1 MVSLDLIHTGMF
13 AIVDIETT
21 GGYASA
27 NAITEIAIAIHDGS
41 TIIDYFE
48 TLINP
53 QQPIPRYI
61 QSLTGI
67 TPAMVSQAPLFEEVA
82 PKIFGMLSNKIFVA
96 HNVNFD
102 FSFVRHHLS
111 LLGYHLDCKKLCT
124 VRMGRRILPGH
135 RSYSLGNLCRSLEI
149 DVENRHR
156 AGGDVLATV
165 KLFECILKNDL
176 AGEIKGMLKGKS
188 KDQFLPPHLSVDKIN
203 QLPCEPGV
211 YYFHNQKGKIVYV
224 GKAKDLSK
232 RVNSHFSNNKPGR
245 QKQDFLREI
254 HNVSFQVCGSELMA
268 FILESVEIKR
278 LWPLYNRS
286 QKGFEQAYGLY
297 VFEDGRGFNR
307 LVIEKKKKH
316 LQPFYTFNILPEGH
330 TMLKKLIAEFNLCS
344 RLCFIDSSIGPIL
357 PDIEQLDSTAYNERV
372 GKALNY
378 LKESLP
384 SFAVVEDAP
393 LLQKEKK
400 GIILMENGRFF
411 GMGYMPAN
419 MSISSIADIKP
430 HITPYPENGY
440 IRGLVY
446 QYAIKHPERKRELA

>member
-1 MVSLDLIHTGMF
+1 MF

-27 NAITEIAIAIHDGS
+27 NGITEIAIAIHDGNK
-41 TIIDYFE
+41 IIDFFE

-53 QQPIPRYI
+53 QLPIPRYI

-67 TPAMVSQAPLFEEVA
+67 SPAMVSQAPLFEEVA
-82 PKIFGMLSNKIFVA
+82 PRIFGMLSDKIFVA

-102 FSFVRHHLS
+102 FSFVKHHLGRV
-111 LLGYHLDCKKLCT
+111 GYHLDCKKLCT

-176 AGEIKGMLKGKS
+176 SGEIKGMIKAMG
-188 KDQFLPPHLSVDKIN
+188 KDQFLPPHLSVEKIN
-203 QLPCEPGV
+203 QLPGEPGV

-254 HNVSFQVCGSELMA
+254 HNISFQVCGSELMA

-286 QKGFEQAYGLY
+286 QKGFEQAFGLY
-297 VFEDGRGFNR
+297 VYEDGRGFQR
-307 LVIEKKKKH
+307 LLIEKKKKH
-316 LQPFYTFNILPEGH
+316 LQPLYTFNILLEGH
-330 TMLKKLIAEFNLCS
+330 NMIKKLVAEFKLCS
-344 RLCFIDSSIGPIL
+344 RLCFIDTSAGPIL
-357 PDIEQLDSTAYNERV
+357 PDVELLDAAAYNERV
-372 GKALNY
+372 AKALLY

-384 SFAVVEDAP
+384 SFAVVESAP
-393 LLQKEKK
+393 LLQKQQQ

-411 GMGYMPAN
+411 GMGYIPAN
-419 MSISSIADIKP
+419 VSISSIADIKP

-446 QYAIKHPERKRELA
+446 QYASKHPDRRRELAS